1 MEPLRVGL
9 CGLGTV
15 AQGVLRILSDNAA
28 DIERRAGRP
37 IVVTQVASRRMRPE
51 VDLGDIGFST
61 DVRTIPEHPDVDVV
75 VELIGGEDTALELQ
89 QAALEA
95 GKAVVTANKAVI
107 ALHGDELFEIAER
120 QGVPICFE
128 AAVAGGIPIISAIT
142 RGLAANEVQ
151 WIAGIINGTANYILT
166 AMTER
171 GEAFDEALAE
181 AQRLG
186 YAEADPTFDIEGID
200 AAHKLTILAALAFG
214 MDFRFSEV
222 YTEGISRISA
232 EDVEYARRLGY
243 RIKHLGVAR
252 RTDAGVELRV
262 HPTLVPDY
270 RLLANVQGVM
280 NAILVHGNAAGDTL
294 YYGAGAGELPTAS
307 AVVADLVEIARGKA
321 LLPKRQDGS
330 GLEVVPIIESESA
343 YYLRIPA
350 LDRPG
355 VFARV
360 ATILADHNISIE
372 YAEQRAQAIHTDKDQ
387 AWVPIVIVTQ
397 RVPERV
403 MNDALATVQALS
415 EVVGEI
421 TRIRVDDLDDA

>member
-372 YAEQRAQAIHTDKDQ
+372 SAEQRAQAIHTDKDQ